1 MSNKGQSNSDD
12 QLSGRK
18 IKDPVFSSTGVIYER
33 EELLHLLKTNEHP
46 ICVFTG
52 RELTEKPE
60 DIMKND

>member
-1 MSNKGQSNSDD
+1 MSNKAQSNSDD
-12 QLSGRK
+12 QISGKK

-46 ICVFTG
+46 ICVVTG